1 MQERTLFMIKPDAVR
16 KKVVGKII
24 TMVEHDFHIVDMKMK
39 RFSREEAEKFYEVH
53 REKEFFE
60 GLVEFITSGPT
71 VGLLLEGDNV
81 VERVR
86 KLVGS
91 TDPKEAKPGTVRF
104 LYGSSIR
111 ENAVHASDSPASA
124 ELEIAIFF
132 GAP

>member
-1 MQERTLFMIKPDAVR
+1 MSERTLFMIKPDAVR

-24 TMVEHDFHIVDMKMK
+24 TMVEYDFHIVDMKMK
-39 RFSREEAEKFYEVH
+39 RFSRKEAERFYEVH
-53 REKEFFE
+53 REKDFFE
-60 GLVEFITSGPT
+60 ELVEFITSGPT
-71 VGLLLEGDNV
+71 VGLLLEGEKA

-86 KLVGS
+86 ELVGS
-91 TDPKEAKPGTVRF
+91 TDPKKARPGTVRF

-124 ELEIAIFF
+124 QREISIFF